1 MTASLYLIA
10 TFLSPQSGKSLSAVV
25 AGKNPRLI
33 GWVAPANAT
42 SLAPL
47 GFPAIPAG
55 PICMVGGRI
64 GKQLR
69 AKQGSSI
76 TLSNGDQ
83 KETCVAAGLGESGGP
98 EDEQTINDLRRA
110 QRLARLSGRSSA
122 LQHPLART

>member
-10 TFLSPQSGKSLSAVV
+10 TVLSPQSGKSLSAVV
-25 AGKNPRLI
+25 EGKNPRLI
-33 GWVAPANAT
+33 GWVASANAT

-83 KETCVAAGLGESGGP
+83 KETCVAAGLGESGGAP
-98 EDEQTINDLRRA
+98 DHTNISKPRA
-110 QRLARLSGRSSA
+110 APHPARLSRRTNA
-122 LQHPLART
+122 LPLPPP

>member
-1 MTASLYLIA
+1 MTILWVQRTLGNAPVTMTASLYLIA
-10 TFLSPQSGKSLSAVV
+10 TVSSPQSGKSLSAVV

-64 GKQLR
+64 GQQLR
-69 AKQGSSI
+69 VEQGSSI

-83 KETCVAAGLGESGGP
+83 KEMCVAAGLAKSGGER
-98 EDEQTINDLRRA
+98 EDHKL
-110 QRLARLSGRSSA
+110 
-122 LQHPLART
+122 